1 MRSGDSPVFLLLASL
16 HTGMNIEPLALVVAG
31 VTGIAAA
38 LIRAYEWIYHRGYA
52 HGHHA
57 GFTEGLSR
65 QAERTERQRGTQI
78 ARKLVDLSV

>member
-1 MRSGDSPVFLLLASL
+1 
-16 HTGMNIEPLALVVAG
+16 MNIESLALVVAC
-31 VTGIAAA
+31 TAGIAAA
-38 LIRAYEWIYHRGYA
+38 LVRAYEWIYHRGYA

-65 QAERTERQRGTQI
+65 QAERTERQQTTRI